1 MANLQIFSDFLVSN
15 LHMWK
20 NFCNFASKIGVMFLI
35 HGNPFSLS
43 FN

>member
-1 MANLQIFSDFLVSN
+1 MVKMQIFSGFEVLDLRI
-15 LHMWK
+15 WK
-20 NFCNFASKIGVMFLI
+20 IFCNFASKIGVMFLI